1 MLYGTRKQLNNTLKR
16 AFGDT
21 EKFALLVW
29 TRETVMAQTEDMTE
43 EEADRILAL
52 IGRAGAGDHTEQG
65 ISYLTVQEMLA
76 GLRAEPKKI
85 AVSADL
91 LAQVAGVAERAL
103 MAEES
108 AAFDAGRSVPEAVSM
123 NVSALR
129 VQRHLMDGSELH
141 E

>member
-1 MLYGTRKQLNNTLKR
+1 MLYGTRKQLNKTLKR
-16 AFGDT
+16 AFGDN

-29 TRETVMAQTEDMTE
+29 TRETVMAQAEDMTE

-52 IGRAGAGDHTEQG
+52 IGRTGAGDHTETG
-65 ISYLTVQEMLA
+65 ISYRTVQEILA
-76 GLRAEPKKI
+76 DLRAEPKI
-85 AVSADL
+85 VTVSADL

-108 AAFDAGRSVPEAVSM
+108 AAFDAGRPVPETVSM
-123 NVSALR
+123 NVAALR
-129 VQRHLMDGSELH
+129 VLRHLMAGSEHH